1 MSWSD
6 PCSNCGEHRADCQ
19 CGDWNGYKKA
29 EEEKKKE
36 VFDAHIGISPSQHVH
51 VRKYHSAICS
61 ACTTAINFKIN
72 QIEFEKLEK
81 MLHTKTLKDE

>member
-1 MSWSD
+1 MSWTD

-36 VFDAHIGISPSQHVH
+36 ATKSLQEGVVDLIKAWESLPGN
-51 VRKYHSAICS
+51 KYYPGVVLEKWLVEHMKP
-61 ACTTAINFKIN
+61 AINNLRNLIK
-72 QIEFEKLEK
+72 
-81 MLHTKTLKDE
+81 